1 MPQLEEALRS
11 KDIVC
16 EAVRSIGDKL
26 EKRGAFCRPTLPFL
40 RQQGVVGFCWLSP
53 AESFPGLKMV
63 WSGGEGSSKPQD
75 MSNKGSET
83 RSRLTTVVKNLSGGD
98 LQEDTHWQIKLAEG
112 PRKGQ
117 SSWRKQSNLKEWT
130 E

>member
-83 RSRLTTVVKNLSGGD
+83 RSRLTTVVKNLRVAREAKEEHEEFQRNHRQFS
-98 LQEDTHWQIKLAEG
+98 ERLARDRW
-112 PRKGQ
+112 PQ
-117 SSWRKQSNLKEWT
+117 
-130 E
+130 